1 MGPVVLLEM
10 ALEGLPVIEQA
21 FGQALQEAL
30 VVLVQPWTSS
40 WAVHSSSGAGLN
52 WTGYNAKVRTT
63 KSESVFVFQ
72 KKKPKDISEV

>member
-1 MGPVVLLEM
+1 MEVLEVWVVGVLVGPVVLPEM
-10 ALEGLPVIEQA
+10 ASGGLLVTEQA

-52 WTGYNAKVRTT
+52 
-63 KSESVFVFQ
+63 
-72 KKKPKDISEV
+72 